1 MAQTH
6 LPITPGQASALAAF
20 NDGVRAMQQGDE
32 ATAGAKWEE
41 ACQLDP
47 SLVPAWHNRV
57 VYHANRG
64 DDAKVVEMYQALV
77 GLNPY
82 DTKSIVRLAGAL
94 RRIGRFDEAASWYQR
109 AVKLYPYYR
118 LWYYEAAENLEEAGR
133 LGEAEQ
139 WRENAG
145 TLDADEAEMA
155 FEDGAMHLRQR
166 NYPLAIACLQA
177 VLEDLPGNLDARLHL
192 ARAYAGQGN
201 PDLALEAFG
210 HALEHAGLAGPL
222 VHYQRARLL
231 VAMGRHGE
239 AQTDVEFALDQ
250 DPEFG
255 LARALAQRLGL
266 VLDDPGSLS
275 DTGFTTNRSTEVR
288 DNDKTTAGGGVG
300 GGAGIVP
307 VMDAPDPTWAW
318 TEQVR
323 QLVRQAALLPG
334 PTGKPPR
341 LAVVIERTA
350 VVRAMVPTVMELLE
364 TPELS
369 RLPGGVQP
377 VFVVE
382 GEHAAGAGFDG
393 IARAGWLGTERYP
406 HVDTG
411 KWDESVDGLPI
422 DRLLAAV
429 SREGGAD
436 GFNLV
441 LILGTGRVRSDQTA
455 TIGHLRQLRTYQI
468 AMVHPPNPVGDLSLR
483 LNGTAPNWVEIG
495 ARRV

>member
-1 MAQTH
+1 MAQSH
-6 LPITPGQASALAAF
+6 LPVTTGQASALTAF
-20 NDGVRAMQQGDE
+20 NEGVRLMQQGD
-32 ATAGAKWEE
+32 ADAAIAKWEE

-47 SLVPAWHNRV
+47 ALVPAWHNRV
-57 VYHANRG
+57 VFHAERG
-64 DDAKVVEMYQALV
+64 DDVKVVEMYQALV

-82 DTKSIVRLAGAL
+82 DTRSIVRLAGAL
-94 RRIGRFDEAASWYQR
+94 RRIGRLDEAASWYQR

-118 LWYYEAAENLEEAGR
+118 LWYYEAAETLEEAGR

-139 WRENAG
+139 WRENA
-145 TLDADEAEMA
+145 TALDADEAEMA

-177 VLEDLPGNLDARLHL
+177 VLEDLPGNLDARMHL

-201 PDLALEAFG
+201 ADLALEAFG
-210 HALEHAGLAGPL
+210 NALEHAGLAGPL

-231 VAMGRHGE
+231 VALGRHGE

-255 LARALAQRLGL
+255 LARALARRLSL
-266 VLDDPGSLS
+266 VLDDVNSLS

-288 DNDKTTAGGGVG
+288 EGEAQNTAAP
-300 GGAGIVP
+300 GAGIVP
-307 VMDAPDPTWAW
+307 VIDAPDPSWAW
-318 TEQVR
+318 TEQLR

-334 PTGKPPR
+334 PTGKAPR
-341 LAVVIERTA
+341 LAVIIERTA
-350 VVRAMVPTVMELLE
+350 VVRPLVPVVMEMLE

-369 RLPGGVQP
+369 RLPGGIQP

-406 HVDTG
+406 HVDTSR
-411 KWDESVDGLPI
+411 WDESAEGLPI

-441 LILGTGRVRSDQTA
+441 LILGSGRVRPDQTA
-455 TIGHLRQLRTYQI
+455 TIGHLRQLRTYQV
-468 AMVHPPNPVGDLSLR
+468 ALVHPADPVGDLSLR
-483 LNGTAPNWVEIG
+483 LNGTAPNWVEVG
-495 ARRV
+495 AART